1 MKLGRRARAR
11 GHCKGG
17 VTMPHYDYQCDGCG
31 LKFEQFQFIKAA
43 PLKACPK
50 CGKDTLRRLIG
61 SGGAVIFK
69 GPGWATNSRLDHEKK
84 YVVSPNR
91 GAKNG
96 EA

>member
-1 MKLGRRARAR
+1 MVLPVALARQ
-11 GHCKGG
+11 GG
-17 VTMPHYDYQCDGCG
+17 VTMPHYDYVCDACEFR
-31 LKFEQFQFIKAA
+31 FEQFQFIKA
-43 PLKACPK
+43 PLLKVCPK

-84 YVVSPNR
+84 YVVSPSR